1 MEELLEKLQREPR
14 SHKGQNGKVAI
25 IAGSADYTGAP
36 ALDARAALRSGS
48 DLTKILTS
56 KAVGSTVASY
66 SENFI
71 VQSYPSDYFSTDALS
86 DAKKMADWSDA
97 LVIGPGMGDPEPG
110 PLQRVI
116 EYAEKPKVI
125 DADAIKVALGCD
137 FRNAVFTPHEKEA
150 EPIIDNYGS
159 LEKFTEQEDAVVLLK
174 GKKDRIYV
182 EGERKINET
191 GHPTMTVGGTGD
203 VLAGIVGSLL
213 SQGLEPGEAAE
224 LGAWINGRAGE
235 KAAEDYGDAALA
247 TDIIEKVPE
256 VLMESATARNSQ

>member
-1 MEELLEKLQREPR
+1 MEGLLEKLQRAPE

-36 ALDARAALRSGS
+36 ALDARAALRTGC

-71 VQSYPSDYFSTDALS
+71 VRSYPTDYFSQKALTE
-86 DAKKMADWSDA
+86 AKKFVDWSDA

-125 DADAIKVALGCD
+125 DADAIEVALGCD
-137 FRNAVFTPHEKEA
+137 FRNAIFTPHEKEA

-159 LEKFTEQEDAVVLLK
+159 LEKFTEREDAVVLLK

-182 EGERKINET
+182 DGERKINET

-203 VLAGIVGSLL
+203 VLAGIVGSLV
-213 SQGLEPGEAAE
+213 SQGLENEEAAE
-224 LGAWINGRAGE
+224 LGAWLNGKAGE
-235 KAAEDYGDAALA
+235 KAAEEYGEAALA
-247 TDIIEKVPE
+247 TDIIEEIPKV
-256 VLMESATARNSQ
+256 LKQ